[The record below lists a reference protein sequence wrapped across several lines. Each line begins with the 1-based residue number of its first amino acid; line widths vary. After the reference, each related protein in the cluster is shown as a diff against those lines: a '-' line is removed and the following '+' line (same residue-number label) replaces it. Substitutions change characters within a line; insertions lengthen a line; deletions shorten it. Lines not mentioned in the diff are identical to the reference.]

1 MRTSVLLTPSTRG
14 KSRFSKCKQHRDKTR
29 FYVLAGINL
38 LFILKYREIWFT
50 NLPELETP
58 APGQKKRTGQH
69 PSFSL
74 TKPIK
79 LIKPKPMN

>member
-1 MRTSVLLTPSTRG
+1 MIDLTVFQAKRNQG
-14 KSRFSKCKQHRDKTR
+14 KF
-29 FYVLAGINL
+29 
-38 LFILKYREIWFT
+38 
-50 NLPELETP
+50 LPVNPYPESS
-58 APGQKKRTGQH
+58 GKVIKKRTGQH